1 MPARS
6 PSKMLREERRRAILQ
21 ILEREQRVT
30 VQDLV
35 QRFGVTA
42 VTIRADLDS
51 LARMGAL
58 ERSHGGAVTR
68 WDRLMDFPITIKEG
82 LHHAEKVRIA
92 RAAVEL
98 VRPEQT
104 ILLDSGTTTAQIA
117 RLLKGRYSKLTVIT
131 NALNIAYELASA
143 QDITVVMLGGLL
155 RPASFSMVGPQAE
168 HALGGLAADHLFLGV
183 DGIDPSAGLF
193 TPDILEAKLNAI
205 MVKVSREVTVV
216 ADSSKFGRRGL
227 SLISEI
233 DSINRLITDRAAP
246 EESVE
251 QLRSAG
257 VEVMLV

>member
-1 MPARS
+1 MPAKS

-35 QRFGVTA
+35 KRFGVTA

-98 VRPEQT
+98 IRSEQT

-117 RLLKGRYSKLTVIT
+117 RQLKGRRSKLTVIT

-143 QDITVVMLGGLL
+143 PDITVIMLGGLL

-168 HALGGLAADHLFLGV
+168 HALSRLAADHLFLGV
-183 DGIDPSAGLF
+183 DGIDPEAGLF

-205 MVKVSREVTVV
+205 MVNVSREVTVV

-227 SLISEI
+227 SLIAEI
-233 DSINRLITDRAAP
+233 GAVNRLITDRDAP
-246 EESVE
+246 REAVQ

-257 VEVMLV
+257 VEVVLV